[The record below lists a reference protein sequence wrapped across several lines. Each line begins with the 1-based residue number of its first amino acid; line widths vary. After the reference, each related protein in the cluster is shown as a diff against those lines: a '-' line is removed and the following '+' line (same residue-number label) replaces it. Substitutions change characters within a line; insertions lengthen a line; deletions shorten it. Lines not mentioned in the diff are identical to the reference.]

1 MYYDRLEFCTN
12 MDFKNKLSTFIIRG
26 GSRFLLQRGRG
37 RGEVHV
43 SAENQARREILEQ
56 GHMIIFIF
64 CPTVYS

>member
-43 SAENQARREILEQ
+43 SAENQARR
-56 GHMIIFIF
+56 GD
-64 CPTVYS
+64 S